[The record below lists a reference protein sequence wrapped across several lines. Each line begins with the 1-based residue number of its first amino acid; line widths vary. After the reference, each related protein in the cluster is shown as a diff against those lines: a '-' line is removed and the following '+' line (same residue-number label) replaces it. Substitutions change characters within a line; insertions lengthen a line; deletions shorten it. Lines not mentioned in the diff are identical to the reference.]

1 MFGNKK
7 SIFPAYS
14 GLSEIQ
20 VELPAPPSRASVQR
34 DVGDLWETHTSQPH
48 VSADEGPG
56 IAAPYPD
63 EDGFDPRGLSESNSA
78 NILVNRASASIDA
91 KEKMKLLRNLEDLY
105 TERLVSD
112 ISLSNLDIGAL
123 KEYALNECPGAL
135 LLYNG
140 SNCDQLLKAF
150 SLVKSFEQLVDKCV
164 SDSHSPEDEKRKLL
178 SLLQPQSCEAFRKAI
193 IYPDYKIK
201 QMMLGNTTA
210 NNSIDNCLH
219 ALGLDDSEVLPS
231 DSEFVDHIEAIAL
244 HELNLNIL
252 CNLEISNGVVG
263 DALDNCVLQVIGQL
277 PAYEV
282 QKALLATIDF
292 CKSKALNSAKR
303 DARKLS
309 SKLEGAKEDLSQ
321 IDVPKSAL
329 AEIDSQIEGLEAVHT
344 MIHKP
349 SSVRLRKPNPRANRR
364 STQGLRESA
373 SILGDAQAEL
383 TKIRHRQRIRDP
395 KDLVSLTAELYALA
409 CMEDCCS
416 ALMLGKQDMLGQCAD
431 NLLDALT
438 QMLKESDIPHIK
450 EINTNVEIANKDL
463 QYAQKEKT
471 MESLQRA
478 ESENR
483 ISRKKLQTLSTLIGS

>member
-1 MFGNKK
+1 MYGNKK

-14 GLSEIQ
+14 GLTEIQ
-20 VELPAPPSRASVQR
+20 VELPSPPSRASVQR

-63 EDGFDPRGLSESNSA
+63 EDGFDPRGLSDSNPA
-78 NILVNRASASIDA
+78 NILVNRASAQIDA
-91 KEKMKLLRNLEDLY
+91 KEKMALISQLESLY
-105 TERLVSD
+105 TERLISD
-112 ISLSNLDIGAL
+112 ISLSTLDIGAL

-140 SNCDQLLKAF
+140 SDCDQLLKAF
-150 SLVKSFEQLVDKCV
+150 SLVKSFEQLVDNCV
-164 SDSHSPEDEKRKLL
+164 SDSQSPEDEKRKLL
-178 SLLQPQSCEAFRKAI
+178 SLLQPQGCEAFRKAI

-201 QMMLGNTTA
+201 QMMLGDTTS
-210 NNSIDNCLH
+210 NNSIDSCLRS
-219 ALGLDDSEVLPS
+219 LGLEDSKTSSDDS
-231 DSEFVDHIEAIAL
+231 DFADHVEAIAL

-252 CNLEISNGVVG
+252 CNLEISNGLIG
-263 DALDNCVLQVIGQL
+263 DALDNCMSQVITQL

-282 QKALLATIDF
+282 QKALLSTIDF

-303 DARKLS
+303 NARKLS
-309 SKLEGAKEDLSQ
+309 SKLEGVKADLSD

-329 AEIDSQIEGLEAVHT
+329 AEIESQIKELESVHR
-344 MIHKP
+344 MQHSP
-349 SSVRLRKPNPRANRR
+349 SNLRLRKPNPSSNRR
-364 STQGLRESA
+364 SAKGLRESA
-373 SILGDAQAEL
+373 SILGDAQAEV
-383 TKIRHRQRIRDP
+383 TKIRRRQRLHDP
-395 KDLVSLTAELYALA
+395 KSIASLTAELYALA

-416 ALMLGKQDMLGQCAD
+416 ALMLGKQDMLNQCAD
-431 NLLDALT
+431 HLLDALM

-450 EINTNVEIANKDL
+450 TLSSNVESANKDL

-483 ISRKKLQTLSTLIGS
+483 ISQKKLQTLSTLIGS